1 MDMLCTNPTEQL
13 LRSWEANAEA
23 WSDAIANAA
32 IPSRVQVT
40 DAAVMEAILDLR
52 ARRVL
57 DLGCGEG
64 WLVRA
69 LSATGVEVVGVD
81 ASASLLAR
89 AREGGGGAFHLCS
102 YAQMAA
108 NPERAGTGYD
118 VIVCNFSLLQEDL
131 SPLLRS
137 LRQCLRAEGAL
148 VIQTTHPWSSRGEAP
163 YKNGWRMETF
173 AHFGDG
179 FKEPMPWYFRTLQ
192 AWIEL
197 LTASGYRLVT
207 VREPT
212 HRASWEPAS
221 ILFIVTT
228 GTDPASP

>member
-1 MDMLCTNPTEQL
+1 MNDNPTEQL

-108 NPERAGTGYD
+108 NLERAGTGYD
-118 VIVCNFSLLQEDL
+118 VIVCNFSLLQEEL
-131 SPLLRS
+131 SPLLMS
-137 LRQCLRAEGAL
+137 LRQCLRAGGAL

-173 AHFGDG
+173 APFGDG
-179 FKEPMPWYFRTLQ
+179 FREPMPWYFRTLQ

-197 LTASGYRLVT
+197 LIASGYRIVT